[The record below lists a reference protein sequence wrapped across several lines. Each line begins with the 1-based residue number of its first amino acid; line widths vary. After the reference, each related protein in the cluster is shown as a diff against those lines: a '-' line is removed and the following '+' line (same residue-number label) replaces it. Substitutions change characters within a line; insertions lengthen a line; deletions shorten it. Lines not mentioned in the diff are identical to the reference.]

1 MKILFASLWVFLFSL
16 IIFIV
21 SYEAYLSP
29 NDTNHAVSFAMVA
42 FSLINFPVGL
52 LNIINPFWTH
62 LTDIGL
68 SLGLPIAWAEAAHIK
83 WASWISLV
91 VPCRASHQEI
101 RAIMSPNKRFKS
113 FASLTG
119 TAYRGPLT

>member
-29 NDTNHAVSFAMVA
+29 NETNHAVSFAMVA
-42 FSLINFPVGL
+42 FSLINLPVGL
-52 LNIINPFWTH
+52 LNIINPFWTQ

-68 SLGLPIAWAEAAHIK
+68 SLGLPIAWAEAAHIIVTNGLLGYL
-83 WASWISLV
+83 WWFRA
-91 VPCRASHQEI
+91 VP
-101 RAIMSPNKRFKS
+101 AIKKFVQS
-113 FASLTG
+113 
-119 TAYRGPLT
+119 